1 MGHVEVSRGMMGWTG
16 TWQRNAHWGQES
28 MIRTCLASFPSL
40 HGSIVKANKDEEE
53 TSRIF

>member
-1 MGHVEVSRGMMGWTG
+1 MGHVEVSRGMMGWAG
-16 TWQRNAHWGQES
+16 MWQRNAPWGWEP

-40 HGSIVKANKDEEE
+40 QGSIVKANKDEEE

>member
-1 MGHVEVSRGMMGWTG
+1 VGHVEVSQGMMGWAG
-16 TWQRNAHWGQES
+16 TWQRNAPWGQES

-40 HGSIVKANKDEEE
+40 HGSIVKTNKDEEE